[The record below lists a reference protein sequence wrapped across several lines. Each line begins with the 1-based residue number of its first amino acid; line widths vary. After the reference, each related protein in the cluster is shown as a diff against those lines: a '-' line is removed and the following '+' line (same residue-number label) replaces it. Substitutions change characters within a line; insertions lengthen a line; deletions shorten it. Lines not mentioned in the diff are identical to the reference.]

1 MDCSEKE
8 SLNNW
13 GMTDLSVL
21 AEVGPH
27 AGAVSSSHQH
37 MIDEEVCARDGA
49 DELSRDTI
57 VVVAK
62 VCDHIV
68 KLKDLVAF
76 MWVLKSRIK
85 GHPWDRVVGGGA
97 DSSVTPKTQNTSPAQ
112 VCSVAWWPSWS
123 WWTGLTRRSRWSRF
137 PRSARLPLW
146 ALQ

>member
-68 KLKDLVAF
+68 KLKDRSGSSFLIT
-76 MWVLKSRIK
+76 IK
-85 GHPWDRVVGGGA
+85 
-97 DSSVTPKTQNTSPAQ
+97 
-112 VCSVAWWPSWS
+112 
-123 WWTGLTRRSRWSRF
+123 
-137 PRSARLPLW
+137 
-146 ALQ
+146 